1 MYWKDLLYFSRSE
14 KQAIGVLLVL
24 VVIASL
30 LLIFKKEAE
39 MPTAEEQVLLRESV
53 VSLHQKDTLKFIKQK
68 NSSHVKLTKHY
79 PKKSTNTPS
88 SKRIQPNKKHRKVYQ
103 SQEKCPIGTVIELNQ
118 ADTVSLKMIPG
129 IASTYANRIVK
140 FRKLL
145 GGFYSIEQLNEVYGM
160 TDERYQA
167 LKQWFSIDLLHIVP
181 LAVNHTDFK
190 ALNRHPYITYEQ
202 TKALMQLRKQYKN
215 QLKWVNIQLLEE
227 FSIEDLNRLKP
238 YLSFD

>member
-14 KQAIGVLLVL
+14 KQAMGVLLVL
-24 VVIASL
+24 VVLASL
-30 LLIFKKEAE
+30 LLIFKKDTKL
-39 MPTAEEQVLLRESV
+39 PTAEEQRLLRDSV
-53 VSLHQKDTLKFIKQK
+53 VSLQQNNTQQPVKQI
-68 NSSHVKLTKHY
+68 NSSHTKLTKHY
-79 PKKSTNTPS
+79 TKRSTNLPDP
-88 SKRIQPNKKHRKVYQ
+88 KHIRPNKKPRKIYH
-103 SQEKCPIGTVIELNQ
+103 SQEKFPIGTVIELNQ
-118 ADTVSLKMIPG
+118 ADTVSLKKIPG

-145 GGFYSIEQLNEVYGM
+145 GGFYTIEQLKEVYGM

-167 LKQWFSIDLLHIVP
+167 LQQWFSVNPLHIVA
-181 LAVNHTDFK
+181 LAVNQAEFK

-215 QLKWVNIQLLEE
+215 HLKWSNIQLLEE
-227 FSIEDLNRLKP
+227 FTVEDLNRLKP